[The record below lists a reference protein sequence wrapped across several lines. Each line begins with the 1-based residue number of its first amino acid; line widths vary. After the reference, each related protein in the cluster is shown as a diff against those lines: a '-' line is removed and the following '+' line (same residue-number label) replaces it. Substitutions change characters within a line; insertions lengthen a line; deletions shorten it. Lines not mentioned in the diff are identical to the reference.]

1 MTAPGIV
8 GIGLDLIENARVQ
21 ESLDQFGD
29 RFKRRVFLPGERVY
43 CDAIALP
50 HVHYAGRFAAKEAVS
65 KAFGTGIGK
74 QLGWL
79 DIEIVRD
86 DAGAPHCVLHGKGA
100 DLARARGVTSVLVS
114 LTHTRD
120 HSAAQAVL
128 VGNLQSAT

>member
-1 MTAPGIV
+1 MSASGII
-8 GIGLDLIENARVQ
+8 GIGIDLIENARVR
-21 ESLDQFGD
+21 ESLEKFGE
-29 RFKRRVFLPGERVY
+29 RFKKRVFLPGERAY

-86 DAGAPHCVLHGKGA
+86 EKSGEPHCVLHGKGA
-100 DLARARGVTSVLVS
+100 ELASARGVGEVLVS

-120 HSAAQAVL
+120 HSAAQAVIL
-128 VGNLQSAT
+128 KKM

>member
-1 MTAPGIV
+1 MNAAGLV
-8 GIGLDLIENARVQ
+8 GIGIDLIENARVQ
-21 ESLDQFGD
+21 ESLEKFGA
-29 RFKRRVFLPGERVY
+29 RFKKRVFLPGEQAY
-43 CDAIALP
+43 CDGIALP

-86 DAGAPHCVLHGKGA
+86 AATGEPRCVLHGKGA
-100 DLARARGVTSVLVS
+100 ELALARGVSSVLVS

-120 HSAAQAVL
+120 HSAAQAVIL
-128 VGNLQSAT
+128 GKT